1 MFANIGIPQLLII
14 LLIVLVLFGANKL
27 PQIGNNLGKA
37 IRNFRGSL
45 SSDEQSG
52 DDDKKNPEP

>member
-52 DDDKKNPEP
+52 DDKKNPDA

>member
-27 PQIGNNLGKA
+27 PQVGGNLGKA
-37 IRNFRGSL
+37 IRNFRGGL
-45 SSDEQSG
+45 SPDEKSG
-52 DDDKKNPEP
+52 EDKKNPEP